1 MRISHAFSLPLSLS
15 LHLSL
20 SFSPWAVKK
29 ATRRHIRNAAR
40 SISECVASSA
50 SDDEEEVEMPQHI
63 EGDDDGDGDGDGD
76 DDMELLS
83 AIADDECD
91 GFTTLSQ
98 LNEAQQIVSAAAA
111 GATAIPGATAIT
123 VTTTT
128 SAIDKLID
136 AETGCIENVASSS
149 PKPQAVQHQS
159 SLQNLLA
166 SDDSRSQHL
175 SDIDN
180 ESFNSIDFDAEIT
193 IAGVGDQQ
201 TTTAAST
208 AATPTT
214 APSAS
219 TTSVESTDSM
229 PDGTTIGTF
238 FNNLLSHSNA
248 GELFVPMHNFITRNT
263 L

>member
-1 MRISHAFSLPLSLS
+1 MLPLSLS
-15 LHLSL
+15 PISFSLSLHIYL

-50 SDDEEEVEMPQHI
+50 SDDEEEVELPQHV
-63 EGDDDGDGDGDGD
+63 EGDDDDDGDGDGD

-98 LNEAQQIVSAAAA
+98 LNEAQQIVSAAA
-111 GATAIPGATAIT
+111 GATATPAAAATAIT
-123 VTTTT
+123 VTTTTTTT

-193 IAGVGDQQ
+193 IAGVRDPQ
-201 TTTAAST
+201 TTTTATST
-208 AATPTT
+208 APTPTT
-214 APSAS
+214 
-219 TTSVESTDSM
+219 TTVESTDSM

-248 GELFVPMHNFITRNT
+248 GELFVPMHNFITGST

>member
-1 MRISHAFSLPLSLS
+1 
-15 LHLSL
+15 
-20 SFSPWAVKK
+20 
-29 ATRRHIRNAAR
+29 
-40 SISECVASSA
+40 
-50 SDDEEEVEMPQHI
+50 MPQHV
-63 EGDDDGDGDGDGD
+63 EGDDDDDGDGDGD

-98 LNEAQQIVSAAAA
+98 LNEAQQIVSAAA
-111 GATAIPGATAIT
+111 GATAIT

-193 IAGVGDQQ
+193 IAGVRDQQ
-201 TTTAAST
+201 TTTATST
-208 AATPTT
+208 TATPATV
-214 APSAS
+214 PPAS
-219 TTSVESTDSM
+219 TTTVESTDSM

-248 GELFVPMHNFITRNT
+248 GELFVPMHNFITANT

>member
-1 MRISHAFSLPLSLS
+1 MRISHAFSLPLSFS

-98 LNEAQQIVSAAAA
+98 LNEAQQIVSAA

-219 TTSVESTDSM
+219 TTTVESTDSM

-248 GELFVPMHNFITRNT
+248 GEFFVPMHNFITRST

>member
-1 MRISHAFSLPLSLS
+1 MLSLS
-15 LHLSL
+15 LSPHLSL

-50 SDDEEEVEMPQHI
+50 SDDEEEVAMPQHV
-63 EGDDDGDGDGDGD
+63 EGDDDDGDGDGD

-111 GATAIPGATAIT
+111 AGATATAIT

-193 IAGVGDQQ
+193 IAGVRDQQ
-201 TTTAAST
+201 TTTATST
-208 AATPTT
+208 TATPATV
-214 APSAS
+214 PPAS
-219 TTSVESTDSM
+219 TTTVESTDSM

>member
-1 MRISHAFSLPLSLS
+1 MEL
-15 LHLSL
+15 
-20 SFSPWAVKK
+20 
-29 ATRRHIRNAAR
+29 
-40 SISECVASSA
+40 
-50 SDDEEEVEMPQHI
+50 PQHV
-63 EGDDDGDGDGDGD
+63 EGDDDDDGDGDGD

-98 LNEAQQIVSAAAA
+98 IVSAA
-111 GATAIPGATAIT
+111 GATATPAAAATAIT
-123 VTTTT
+123 VTTTTTT

-193 IAGVGDQQ
+193 IAGVRDPQ
-201 TTTAAST
+201 TTTTATST
-208 AATPTT
+208 APTPTT
-214 APSAS
+214 
-219 TTSVESTDSM
+219 TTVESTDSM

-248 GELFVPMHNFITRNT
+248 GELFVPMHNFITGST